1 MNKKIL
7 ILVIII
13 TSFVSISF
21 ANQPSKIS
29 REEFHKMLDKRL
41 NLTQE
46 QKQYIE
52 RTKPQKI
59 QQMKMQLDKMQ
70 EVRNKIKDTYNQ
82 DIP

>member
-70 EVRNKIKDTYNQ
+70 ECLMKNE
-82 DIP
+82 